1 MAEIRYCKDC
11 RRAPVAGPKSQRCA
25 SCWVEA
31 TRVRDRLRSR
41 RLAAAR
47 LQAQLMR
54 DGDLPSERIEQLL
67 SRPRLSP
74 WDLAQQVYRQRKAQ

>member
-11 RRAPVAGPKSQRCA
+11 RRAPVAGPRSQRCA
-25 SCWVEA
+25 SCWVHA
-31 TRVRDRLRSR
+31 KRVRDRRRSR
-41 RLAAAR
+41 QLAAAR

-54 DGDLPSERIEQLL
+54 DGDLPSARIEQLL

-74 WDLAQQVYRQRKAQ
+74 WDRAQQVCKQRQAQ